1 MKNLLLLATF
11 FVVGA
16 WVGGAHAASYTVQ
29 GKVVSVTPNY
39 VTVQIP
45 QTERICED
53 IDIPIYSQ
61 GSQQTGNRGT
71 GQILGAIIGGVVG
84 NQIGKG
90 NGNTAATAGGAV
102 IGSIVGGNM
111 AENQHRHDS
120 GGIVGY
126 KRETRCNDV
135 TSYSSEQR
143 IKDYIIEYDY
153 NGFQGAVYTFNQYAV
168 GDSIA
173 LQMDLRAK

>member
-29 GKVVSVTPNY
+29 GQVTSVTPNY

-45 QTERICED
+45 QNERICED
-53 IDIPIYSQ
+53 IDIPIYGQS
-61 GSQQTGNRGT
+61 SPNNGNA
-71 GQILGAIIGGVVG
+71 ILGAIIGGVIG
-84 NQIGKG
+84 NQFGGG
-90 NGNTAATAGGAV
+90 NGNKAATAAGAAIGAV
-102 IGSIVGGNM
+102 KGSQTGG
-111 AENQHRHDS
+111 ERP
-120 GGIVGY
+120 IVGY
-126 KRETRCNDV
+126 KRETRCTNV
-135 TSYSSEQR
+135 TNYSSEQR
-143 IKDYIIEYDY
+143 IKDYIIEYEY